1 MVKEITLHKCLTVA
15 IASGLVSLMTVAVA
29 AQEKREIIIRE
40 MGSDKKG
47 TVIIV
52 EKSGQS
58 AVVKA
63 DSGPSNVTI
72 SAPNAFFINGDSL
85 AQSGQPLP
93 THFSV
98 AIAGE
103 AMPFENKVVKGM
115 PYSADAVT
123 EFTQTLP
130 DGNRIQRKS
139 ESQIYR
145 DGEGRT
151 RREFSPMMVG
161 PMMVGS
167 MQGAPDLGKSIQ
179 IVDPVAGT
187 TMILDPRSR
196 TFSKMPSITPA
207 FSIIRD
213 EKGAENRAEKI
224 ELKVTTNVESENG
237 STRIITRRIEG
248 NGQGS
253 SVVTEDVKNLDP
265 KMFTFITGPAKNL
278 RTENLGKQTIDGI
291 EAEGT
296 RTVETIPA
304 GEVGNEKQ
312 IEIVNER
319 WYSNDLQLVLLTRH
333 VDPRFGEN
341 LYRVINVNRAEPD
354 AALFVVPADYK
365 VNESPTMMKMIKKIE
380 IQK

>member
-29 AQEKREIIIRE
+29 AQEKKEIIIRE

-63 DSGPSNVTI
+63 DSGPSNVTV
-72 SAPNAFFINGDSL
+72 SGPNAFFINGDSL

-196 TFSKMPSITPA
+196 TVSKMPSIAPA
-207 FSIIRD
+207 FSITRD
-213 EKGAENRAEKI
+213 EKGPETGAEKV
-224 ELKVTTNVESENG
+224 ELKVTTNVESDNG

-248 NGQGS
+248 NQ
-253 SVVTEDVKNLDP
+253 VVTEDVKNLDT
-265 KMFTFITGPAKNL
+265 KMFTFIKGAAKNL

-354 AALFVVPADYK
+354 ASLFVVPADYK

>member
-29 AQEKREIIIRE
+29 AQEKKEIIIRE

-63 DSGPSNVTI
+63 DSGPSNVTV
-72 SAPNAFFINGDSL
+72 SGPNAFFINGDSL

-196 TFSKMPSITPA
+196 TVSKMPSIAPA
-207 FSIIRD
+207 FSITRD
-213 EKGAENRAEKI
+213 EKGPETGAERV

-248 NGQGS
+248 NQ
-253 SVVTEDVKNLDP
+253 VVTEDVKNLDT
-265 KMFTFITGPAKNL
+265 KMFTFIKGAAKNL

-354 AALFVVPADYK
+354 ASLFVVPADYK

>member
-29 AQEKREIIIRE
+29 AQEKKEIIIRE

-63 DSGPSNVTI
+63 DSGPSNVTV
-72 SAPNAFFINGDSL
+72 SGPNAFFINGDSL

-196 TFSKMPSITPA
+196 TVSKMPSIAPA
-207 FSIIRD
+207 FSITRD
-213 EKGAENRAEKI
+213 EKGPETGAERV
-224 ELKVTTNVESENG
+224 ELKVTTNVESDNG

-248 NGQGS
+248 NQ
-253 SVVTEDVKNLDP
+253 VVTEDVKNLDT
-265 KMFTFITGPAKNL
+265 KMFTFIKGAAKNL

-354 AALFVVPADYK
+354 ASLFVVPADYK

>member
-1 MVKEITLHKCLTVA
+1 
-15 IASGLVSLMTVAVA
+15 
-29 AQEKREIIIRE
+29 
-40 MGSDKKG
+40 
-47 TVIIV
+47 
-52 EKSGQS
+52 
-58 AVVKA
+58 
-63 DSGPSNVTI
+63 
-72 SAPNAFFINGDSL
+72 
-85 AQSGQPLP
+85 
-93 THFSV
+93 
-98 AIAGE
+98 
-103 AMPFENKVVKGM
+103 
-115 PYSADAVT
+115 
-123 EFTQTLP
+123 
-130 DGNRIQRKS
+130 
-139 ESQIYR
+139 
-145 DGEGRT
+145 
-151 RREFSPMMVG
+151 MMVG

-196 TFSKMPSITPA
+196 TFSKMPSIAPA
-207 FSIIRD
+207 FSITRIEKD
-213 EKGAENRAEKI
+213 GEKGPEKI

-253 SVVTEDVKNLDP
+253 SVVTEDVKNLDT
-265 KMFTFITGPAKNL
+265 KMLTMITGAPKNL

-319 WYSNDLQLVLLTRH
+319 WYSNDLQLVLMTRH

-341 LYRVINVNRAEPD
+341 LYRVINVNRTEPD
-354 AALFVVPADYK
+354 ASLFIVPADYK

>member
-29 AQEKREIIIRE
+29 AQEKKEIIIRE

-93 THFSV
+93 QHFSV

-187 TMILDPRSR
+187 TLILDPRSR
-196 TFSKMPSITPA
+196 TVSKMPSIAPA
-207 FSIIRD
+207 FSITRD
-213 EKGAENRAEKI
+213 EKGPETGAEKV
-224 ELKVTTNVESENG
+224 ELKVTTNVESDNG

-248 NGQGS
+248 NQ
-253 SVVTEDVKNLDP
+253 VVTEDVKNLDT
-265 KMFTFITGPAKNL
+265 KMFTFIKGAAKNL

-354 AALFVVPADYK
+354 ASLFVVPADYK